1 MCAMI
6 EKLRSRS
13 WGIVTRREC
22 SRPPHGRCRNGG
34 SSMPTDEL
42 DGVTVAPDIHRV
54 VFENDEVRVLEI
66 TIRAGTT
73 TPLHTH
79 LVPTVTYR
87 LSGSDFVRRDEQ
99 GNTMFDSR
107 SDQDAAAQRV

>member
-1 MCAMI
+1 
-6 EKLRSRS
+6 
-13 WGIVTRREC
+13 
-22 SRPPHGRCRNGG
+22 
-34 SSMPTDEL
+34 MPLDEL

-66 TIRAGTT
+66 TIPAGTT

-87 LSGSDFVRRDEQ
+87 LSGSDFVRRDEH

-107 SDQDAAAQRV
+107 ADAAAGAQKVSFSPGTPRHTIENTGEDDLIVIGVELKRAGG

>member
-1 MCAMI
+1 MA
-6 EKLRSRS
+6 L
-13 WGIVTRREC
+13 
-22 SRPPHGRCRNGG
+22 
-34 SSMPTDEL
+34 DEL

-87 LSGSDFVRRDEQ
+87 LSGSDFVRRDEH

-107 SDQDAAAQRV
+107 ADPDALRRGSRSRPRRRGTPSRTPAPTTSSSSAWSSSSARA